1 MRFVMPPT
9 LFLLLLGALA
19 VTQTWAGSHSL
30 RYFYTAMSGRGEAR
44 FIAVGYVDDTQFVRF
59 DSDAPNPRMEPRAP
73 WMQLVGPEYWDEQT
87 RIAKNSAQNFRVNLQ
102 TALRYYNQSE
112 SGSHSIQRMHGCDVG
127 PDGRLLRGYSL
138 LAYDGADYIA
148 LNEDLRSWTAA
159 DTAAQITRRK
169 WEVAGGAEQE
179 RNYLED
185 LCVEWLLKYLENGK
199 ETLLRTVSQHTGDP
213 PPHL

>member
-1 MRFVMPPT
+1 MTRPRFTHLLVSSFWRSQSAAPRFRGIKFPHPPPETHISTQTPSMRFVMPPT

-112 SGSHSIQRMHGCDVG
+112 SASRECMAVTSGLTDASSAGTVCW
-127 PDGRLLRGYSL
+127 PT
-138 LAYDGADYIA
+138 
-148 LNEDLRSWTAA
+148 TAR
-159 DTAAQITRRK
+159 IT
-169 WEVAGGAEQE
+169 
-179 RNYLED
+179 
-185 LCVEWLLKYLENGK
+185 
-199 ETLLRTVSQHTGDP
+199 SP
-213 PPHL
+213 